1 MLNDTLVEFIINN
14 YKWIMIISAVLL
26 MILIGYIADATDFGR
41 AGKDKNSS
49 KDNKS
54 MENDEDNSHKID
66 DEIINNQSSLSDINS
81 VSNNDNFVIPNNNNV
96 NEEVIAPSIV
106 SENTVNIPYQEPI
119 INEAPISDTLNQVT
133 DVVEE
138 SNISPIQQSIN
149 NNPLDDFNNQPLE
162 NVNNVVEENNILFT
176 NTSIDNQT
184 TDLKPVSDISLESN
198 INPVV
203 EETTEPV
210 LTNISDDNQ
219 ETIQNASTDIVN
231 PVVGENIQ
239 NQVNNSYEKG
249 NNVSSS
255 TMDEVYKNIENELTA
270 EPVVPVSDVTAN
282 SNQTI
287 VEQLGSEELVT
298 PVVIDNNISLNDLSE
313 NMINNQNEE
322 TVQEVTKYATPVVVS
337 QDEYNDIS
345 NANVNQELE
354 EPSSKIDEVVK
365 NSTEVDTMD
374 DIWKF

>member
-26 MILIGYIADATDFGR
+26 MILIGYIADSTDFGR

-81 VSNNDNFVIPNNNNV
+81 VSNKDNFVIPNNNNV

-138 SNISPIQQSIN
+138 SNISPIQQIIN

-203 EETTEPV
+203 
-210 LTNISDDNQ
+210 
-219 ETIQNASTDIVN
+219 
-231 PVVGENIQ
+231 GENIQ
-239 NQVNNSYEKG
+239 NQVNNFYEKG